1 MGRALSDDE
10 LATLRS
16 ELAAGN
22 TPTVWFTGEAVGVT
36 EGRSGKVMD
45 LGEPAEGDFIQVRPA
60 GSKDVLSFSAGE
72 VTTERP
78 SRKRSANTGGD
89 SGRSG
94 SAGSSGSSAPGK
106 AASAGRSATS
116 SGTRGSGASGAAG
129 GKAAASGSG
138 TTSGGEASSADRSA
152 SGGAAQRSS
161 GGAAK
166 RTAPVSS
173 APASSGPASSG
184 PASSGPA
191 SAGASP
197 ASSTTSARSG
207 QRTGAQSKSS
217 AEKSGGQERGGSG
230 GGSGTGSGQRRQ
242 RSTPGA
248 VVTLTAD
255 AEGQWHVE
263 VTSGKKR
270 VLRATPVPPS
280 AVAQAAH
287 ALHDDVA
294 AAVEPVLEAARER
307 QRARVEQL
315 QQELDSA
322 RRLLEDLDGQQ
333 G

>member
-22 TPTVWFTGEAVGVT
+22 TPTVWFTSEAVGVT

-78 SRKRSANTGGD
+78 PRKRSSGGD
-89 SGRSG
+89 GGRGG
-94 SAGSSGSSAPGK
+94 SAGSSGTPASGK
-106 AASAGRSATS
+106 ASTGRSTAA
-116 SGTRGSGASGAAG
+116 SGARGSGGTSGASRGATSAG
-129 GKAAASGSG
+129 ASGSG
-138 TTSGGEASSADRSA
+138 AERA
-152 SGGAAQRSS
+152 SGGATKRSAAISS
-161 GGAAK
+161 GA
-166 RTAPVSS
+166 
-173 APASSGPASSG
+173 ASSG
-184 PASSGPA
+184 
-191 SAGASP
+191 ASP
-197 ASSTTSARSG
+197 SGAASARSG
-207 QRTGAQSKSS
+207 QQAAAQQKTS
-217 AEKSGGQERGGSG
+217 AKSGGQEG
-230 GGSGTGSGQRRQ
+230 GGSSGGARSGQRRQ

-333 G
+333 S

>member
-166 RTAPVSS
+166 RTAP
-173 APASSGPASSG
+173 ASSG

-217 AEKSGGQERGGSG
+217 AEKSGGQER